1 MASHSQGWRR
11 VPGGL
16 LVVTLAATAALAEAP
31 VDPAREA
38 LPPPAPRAATP
49 TGHVLFRDDFAET
62 SLTAWER
69 DRGDVWSVRAGMLRA
84 DLPDRKQEHSFIFA
98 GDSTWTDYT
107 VDVDVC
113 AMRGVDKGV
122 AVRVEGQRSAVAVD
136 LRGPG
141 YQDVILHV
149 REWPLGKARALNAN
163 GVWQHLRIEARGQRM
178 RVWVNGVLAIDRAEV
193 RRARPN
199 GRIALA
205 AYTGGVGECTVY
217 YDNVVVTEVP

>member
-1 MASHSQGWRR
+1 MAHPRR
-11 VPGGL
+11 HLLLLTGGL
-16 LVVTLAATAALAEAP
+16 FAAILVSGAGP
-31 VDPAREA
+31 IDPAREA
-38 LPPPAPRAATP
+38 LPPRAPQSLTP
-49 TGHVLFRDDFAET
+49 PGRVLFQDDFNEQ
-62 SLTAWER
+62 SLAGWAK
-69 DRGDVWSVRAGMLRA
+69 DREDVWSVRGGMLRG
-84 DLPDRKQEHSFIFA
+84 DLPDRKQERSFIFA
-98 GDSTWTDYT
+98 GDESWSDYA

-122 AVRVEGQRSAVAVD
+122 AVRIDAQKRAVGVD

-141 YQDVILHV
+141 YHDVIMHV

-163 GVWQHLRIEARGQRM
+163 GVWHHLRIEARGQRF
-178 RVWVNGVLAIDRAEV
+178 RVWVNGELAIDRTDA